1 MDLLVKQYIPYQT
14 IAYMTNY
21 LEIINKHGEPNYLLT
36 IWKKFSPIYMVALLK
51 SIHFGWLYLY
61 PRTNIEEQFFHFDL
75 VSVSQLPRELN
86 VMFIGVL
93 AYSSHFL
100 YLLYFCDFTK
110 LNQILYQIFV
120 LRSTSGILR
129 LPKMNSKRF
138 VWQEVILISMT
149 FLKGCQPLL
158 FVEDTLII
166 AINIQFI
173 SLLYA
178 NDSQLFF
185 TFYGWYKLLMAEFNI
200 ILFALSMNV
209 FVYPNILH
217 GIHEIATFWVLFR
230 KMQQSLQLIVT
241 KWTIRKLKLY
251 KPNFTLFIREH
262 IQTLQMMMHANEM
275 FSISLSTFML
285 VHNPLNCLLVTTLIL
300 KDLSFY
306 IRMYVMTF
314 VLVQFYANFGIHLM
328 VSKINNKFNKSGK
341 IFVQKWGGN
350 CQSSVNVRQ
359 KIRADCFISAFYTKN
374 KYGITYL

>member
-61 PRTNIEEQFFHFDL
+61 PRTNIEEQFYHFDL
-75 VSVSQLPRELN
+75 VSVFQLPRELN

-158 FVEDTLII
+158 FVEGKIYL
-166 AINIQFI
+166 N
-173 SLLYA
+173 
-178 NDSQLFF
+178 
-185 TFYGWYKLLMAEFNI
+185 FYG
-200 ILFALSMNV
+200 
-209 FVYPNILH
+209 
-217 GIHEIATFWVLFR
+217 
-230 KMQQSLQLIVT
+230 
-241 KWTIRKLKLY
+241 
-251 KPNFTLFIREH
+251 
-262 IQTLQMMMHANEM
+262 
-275 FSISLSTFML
+275 
-285 VHNPLNCLLVTTLIL
+285 
-300 KDLSFY
+300 
-306 IRMYVMTF
+306 
-314 VLVQFYANFGIHLM
+314 
-328 VSKINNKFNKSGK
+328 
-341 IFVQKWGGN
+341 
-350 CQSSVNVRQ
+350 
-359 KIRADCFISAFYTKN
+359 
-374 KYGITYL
+374 